1 MYGKSHKLLLLDLS
15 FSSYLKIKLV
25 VMDLIVMDSIGLMSI
40 LTWDGNL
47 YVLVAVEVSYCYP
60 VECLLK
66 CKEEVGVVV
75 RDVVAMLERQSGE
88 CVKHF

>member
-25 VMDLIVMDSIGLMSI
+25 VMDLIGLMSI

-75 RDVVAMLERQSGE
+75 RDIVAMLERQSGE

>member
-15 FSSYLKIKLV
+15 FSLYLKIKLV
-25 VMDLIVMDSIGLMSI
+25 VMDLIGLMSI

-60 VECLLK
+60 VEYLLK